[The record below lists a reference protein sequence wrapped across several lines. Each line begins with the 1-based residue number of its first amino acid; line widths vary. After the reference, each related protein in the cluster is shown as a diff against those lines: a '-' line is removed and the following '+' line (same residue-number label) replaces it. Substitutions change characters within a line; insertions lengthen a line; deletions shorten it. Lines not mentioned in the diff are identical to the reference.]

1 MTTEGSGPRMT
12 TLLNCHSSISK
23 RVVWKRLQSLVEVEV
38 NGQVIMRASLETQTV
53 ASALREDSDKQV
65 VEEATD
71 YTLG

>member
-1 MTTEGSGPRMT
+1 
-12 TLLNCHSSISK
+12 L
-23 RVVWKRLQSLVEVEV
+23 KRLQSLVEVEV
-38 NGQVIMRASLETQTV
+38 NGQVIVRASLGVQTV

>member
-1 MTTEGSGPRMT
+1 
-12 TLLNCHSSISK
+12 L
-23 RVVWKRLQSLVEVEV
+23 KRLQSLVEVEV
-38 NGQVIMRASLETQTV
+38 NGQVIMRVSLETQTV